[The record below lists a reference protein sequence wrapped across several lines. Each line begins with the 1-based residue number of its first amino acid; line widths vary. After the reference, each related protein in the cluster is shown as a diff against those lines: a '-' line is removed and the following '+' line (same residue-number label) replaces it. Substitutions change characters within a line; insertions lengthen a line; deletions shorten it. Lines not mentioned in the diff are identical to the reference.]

1 MITWRNGTV
10 SGTRREWPGAVEL
23 DVSVDG
29 ASAEGEQVRALAY
42 PALTGRPR
50 PGDRVLVNT
59 TALDLGLGT
68 GGYALVV
75 AIPDRLPPDPE
86 LAGHLIKARYSPL
99 QACVLGADE
108 QGSPHHDVLRDA
120 DDIGGMPVVVAD
132 LHSALPAVLA
142 GIFAAERSGD
152 DRPPVA
158 GQLERAEPR
167 VVYVMQDGGALPA
180 WFSRTCAVLREA
192 GWLAATVTTG
202 QSFGGDL
209 ETVTVHTGLLAA
221 RHVLGADIA
230 VIAQGPGNL
239 GTGTRWGF
247 SGVAAGDAVNAAAA
261 LGGRP
266 VASLR
271 ISDADPRMRHRGVSH
286 HSLTAYGRVAL
297 ARADVVVPA
306 LAGEFGAR
314 VAAEAAPL
322 GGRHNLVTVP
332 AEGLEA
338 ALRACPARLST
349 MGRGLDEDLAYFLAA
364 AAAGRYAGRL
374 LREVPSRA

>member
-75 AIPDRLPPDPE
+75 ALPDRLPPDPE

-142 GIFAAERSGD
+142 GIFVAERSGD
-152 DRPPVA
+152 DRPPAA
-158 GQLERAEPR
+158 GQLELAEPR

-209 ETVTVHTGLLAA
+209 ETVTVHTALLAA

-261 LGGRP
+261 LDGRP

-297 ARADVVVPA
+297 ARADVAVPA

-314 VAAEAAPL
+314 GAEAARWRAARA
-322 GGRHNLVTVP
+322 GHRATD
-332 AEGLEA
+332 GLRRRCGA
-338 ALRACPARLST
+338 RPGCPPW
-349 MGRGLDEDLAYFLAA
+349 AA
-364 AAAGRYAGRL
+364 A
-374 LREVPSRA
+374 

>member
-10 SGTRREWPGAVEL
+10 SGMRREWAGAVEL
-23 DVSVDG
+23 DVTVDG
-29 ASAEGEQVRALAY
+29 APGEGSQVRALAY
-42 PALTGRPR
+42 PALTGRPQ
-50 PGDRVLVNT
+50 PGDRVLLNT
-59 TALDLGLGT
+59 TALDLKLGT

-86 LAGHLIKARYSPL
+86 LAGHLVKARYSPL
-99 QACVLGADE
+99 QATVLGADE
-108 QGSPHHDVLRDA
+108 QGSAHHEVLRDA
-120 DDIGGMPVVVAD
+120 DDIGEMPVVAAD

-142 GIFAAERSGD
+142 GVFCPAERSGVCL
-152 DRPPVA
+152 P
-158 GQLERAEPR
+158 GPR

-180 WFSRTCAVLREA
+180 WFSRTCAALREA

-230 VIAQGPGNL
+230 VVAQGPGNL

-247 SGVAAGDAVNAAAA
+247 SGVAAGEAVNAAAA

-271 ISDADPRMRHRGVSH
+271 VSDADPRERHRGVSH

-297 ARADVVVPA
+297 ARADVVVPELDGDFGKLVA
-306 LAGEFGAR
+306 ADAAGLAG
-314 VAAEAAPL
+314 
-322 GGRHNLVTVP
+322 RHHVVTVP
-332 AEGLEA
+332 VGGLEA
-338 ALRACPARLST
+338 ALRAAPVRLST
-349 MGRGLDEDLAYFLAA
+349 MGRGLDGDLAYFLAA
-364 AAAGRYAGRL
+364 AAAGRHAGRL
-374 LREVPSRA
+374 LPH

>member
-75 AIPDRLPPDPE
+75 ALPDRLPPDPE

-152 DRPPVA
+152 DRPPA
-158 GQLERAEPR
+158 ADGQRQRAEPR

-247 SGVAAGDAVNAAAA
+247 SGVAAGDAVNAVAA

-271 ISDADPRMRHRGVSH
+271 ISAADPRMRHRGVSH

-306 LAGEFGAR
+306 LDGEFGAR

-322 GGRHNLVTVP
+322 GGRH
-332 AEGLEA
+332 
-338 ALRACPARLST
+338 
-349 MGRGLDEDLAYFLAA
+349 
-364 AAAGRYAGRL
+364 
-374 LREVPSRA
+374 